1 MSYRPH
7 ICHCIE
13 ELFQTVN
20 SRTLS
25 FQASHPTLL
34 SLAKEHMLS
43 TCKEHSFG
51 VRSILLDFSVL
62 KINSQILCDN

>member
-20 SRTLS
+20 IRILS

-43 TCKEHSFG
+43 TCKEHGFG
-51 VRSILLDFSVL
+51 VRRIPLDFQYY
-62 KINSQILCDN
+62 K